1 MAQRYSY
8 AAAPRYSYTPG
19 FDIGVNTGPY
29 YAPAWNTAYAGPYDY
44 APGVSFGIGIGPVGI
59 GFGPAWGW

>member
-1 MAQRYSY
+1 MPVLTMS
-8 AAAPRYSYTPG
+8 
-19 FDIGVNTGPY
+19 
-29 YAPAWNTAYAGPYDY
+29 Y

>member
-1 MAQRYSY
+1 M
-8 AAAPRYSYTPG
+8 
-19 FDIGVNTGPY
+19 NTGPY
-29 YAPAWNTAYAGPYDY
+29 YTPGWDTAYAGPYNTAFAGPYYDY